1 MVTQELHGQSITPAM
16 SLAIL
21 TGMPWGGGTLDPPL
35 TCTCKLGFGLT
46 TEHLTHKIQQVWY
59 MR

>member
-21 TGMPWGGGTLDPPL
+21 TGMPWGGGGGDFGPP
-35 TCTCKLGFGLT
+35 FNM
-46 TEHLTHKIQQVWY
+46 Y
-59 MR
+59 M